1 MTPVD
6 FKDIEAFKAFLTE
19 MLHDADRTTTIEGL
33 GARIWLHFLP
43 HALSL
48 YTTAGVLER
57 IASEIAEP
65 SSEDEPDED
74 EEDDA

>member
-6 FKDIEAFKAFLTE
+6 FKDIEAFKAYLTE
-19 MLHDADRTTTIEGL
+19 MLGYADKTVTVEGL

-65 SSEDEPDED
+65 SEGDQDED
-74 EEDDA
+74 EDADE